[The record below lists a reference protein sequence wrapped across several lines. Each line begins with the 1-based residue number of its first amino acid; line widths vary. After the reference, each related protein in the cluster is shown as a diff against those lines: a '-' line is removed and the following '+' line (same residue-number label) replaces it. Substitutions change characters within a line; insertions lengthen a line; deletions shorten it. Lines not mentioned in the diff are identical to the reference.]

1 MKYPEKNLRM
11 MMKVIA
17 HCREHIQMD
26 TRKRVW
32 STYFRYALGEMEK
45 DIIYSSKSL
54 IENPDQNVIYEHSIP
69 FNMIRD
75 KLMNLDK
82 ITLESVSS
90 ILEQFHV
97 LAKISVE
104 DDRRLKE
111 AGLNSKMPEDWDGE
125 NKFARYESVGIE
137 IVCSKTRL

>member
-1 MKYPEKNLRM
+1 MKYSEKSLRM

-17 HCREHIQMD
+17 HCREHLQMG

-32 STYFRYALGEMEK
+32 STYFRYALSEMKK
-45 DIIYSSKSL
+45 DILYSSKSL
-54 IENPDQNVIYEHSIP
+54 IENPDQDVIYEHSIP

-75 KLMNLDK
+75 KLMNLNE
-82 ITLESVSS
+82 ITFESVSET
-90 ILEQFHV
+90 LDQFHIV
-97 LAKISVE
+97 AQISVKE
-104 DDRRLKE
+104 DLKLKE

-137 IVCSKTRL
+137 IVSSKNE